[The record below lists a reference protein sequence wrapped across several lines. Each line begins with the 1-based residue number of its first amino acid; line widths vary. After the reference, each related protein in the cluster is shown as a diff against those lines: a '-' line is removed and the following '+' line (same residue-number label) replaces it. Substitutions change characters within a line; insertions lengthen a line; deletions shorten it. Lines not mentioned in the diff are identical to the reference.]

1 MMGYRC
7 ATGRDSFFP
16 VPIKMYRPKH
26 QADYCYCPE
35 NKTFIVLDVAQY
47 NFQDIAEE
55 VSARPYDDSP
65 HQCADCIEE
74 NKSSCRNRAH
84 ADNKGYYRTQPVEKP
99 ESEDQRGLK
108 SLKQPLCLIDPFLP

>member
-1 MMGYRC
+1 MYDPKQHAGY
-7 ATGRDSFFP
+7 S
-16 VPIKMYRPKH
+16 
-26 QADYCYCPE
+26 YCTE

-55 VSARPYDDSP
+55 VSTSPYDDSP
-65 HQCADCIEE
+65 NQCADGIEE

-84 ADNKGYYRTQPVEKP
+84 ANDKGYDRTQPVEKP